1 MVARCAGISAGARCQ
16 RARDNTHTL
25 HRITFSTRHI
35 AAHLR
40 RGGLIAY
47 PTESCYGLGCDPD
60 NRSAVLRLLK
70 LKQRPQRKGLIVIAS
85 SYRQVARYLQ
95 PLTPA
100 QQQELIAAGAQAITC
115 LMPAHHSTPRWLRGS
130 HDTLAVRLTAH
141 QQAMQL
147 CRGLNSAL
155 VSTSANRSGQRP
167 ARTYAQCQ
175 RSFGRKVWVL
185 PGRVGKR
192 KKPSTIRTWTDG
204 RIIR

>member
-1 MVARCAGISAGARCQ
+1 
-16 RARDNTHTL
+16 L
-25 HRITFSTRHI
+25 FRHNASYRRI

-60 NRSAVLRLLK
+60 NRIAVQRLLK
-70 LKQRPQRKGLIVIAS
+70 LKQRPQHKGLILIAAN
-85 SYRQVARYLQ
+85 YHQVARYLQ

-100 QQQELIAAGAQAITC
+100 QQQQLKTAGAQAITY
-115 LMPAHHSTPRWLRGS
+115 LMPAHHSAPRWLRGR

-141 QQAMQL
+141 RQAAQL
-147 CRGLNSAL
+147 CRGVNSAL

-167 ARTYAQCQ
+167 ARTFAQCQ
-175 RSFGRKVWVL
+175 KLFGRKVWVL

-192 KKPSTIRTWTDG
+192 KNPSTISRWADG
-204 RIIR
+204 KIMRS

>member
-1 MVARCAGISAGARCQ
+1 MIRLGASYR
-16 RARDNTHTL
+16 
-25 HRITFSTRHI
+25 SV

-60 NRSAVLRLLK
+60 NRVAVLRLLR
-70 LKQRPQRKGLIVIAS
+70 LKQRPQRKGLILIAS

-100 QQQELIAAGAQAITC
+100 EQAKMKNDGAQAVTY
-115 LMPAHHSTPRWLRGS
+115 LMPALHSAPRWLRGA

-141 QQAMQL
+141 AEAARL
-147 CRGLNSAL
+147 CRGMNNAL

-167 ARTYAQCQ
+167 AKTYAECL
-175 RSFGRKVWVL
+175 RLFGKKVWVL
-185 PGRVGKR
+185 PGRVGKN
-192 KKPSTIRTWTDG
+192 KKPSTIRTWVDG
-204 RIIR
+204 KIIRS